1 MFTFWQHISP
11 YFAVDLIHT
20 DVVVNHFY
28 CGFTIH
34 NITEKCIKSYHFV
47 ELTVCCTVQGH
58 S

>member
-1 MFTFWQHISP
+1 MSP